1 MPNLICPSAVKTVE
15 TPSSILLLWIL
26 SATLGIKPPWSQ
38 PQSPLL
44 WTWVLGMGSPRL
56 ASWHPSGLRLVLPS
70 SHFPPWTQI
79 LWNAWGTIYP
89 LTSALLPSRGVWRD
103 YTTVRLIIP
112 RLLFLLGWFYFLL
125 WKFQT
130 QEKRRNKTMK
140 IQYLPLLRLKN
151 CWCFAIFDSSIC
163 IFLNH
168 FKDNNRHH
176 GDAPYLNTYLPTI

>member
-89 LTSALLPSRGVWRD
+89 LTSALLPSRGVWRG

-130 QEKRRNKTMK
+130 QEKRRKKQWKSNTFHYLDWK
-140 IQYLPLLRLKN
+140 IVNVL
-151 CWCFAIFDSSIC
+151 
-163 IFLNH
+163 
-168 FKDNNRHH
+168 
-176 GDAPYLNTYLPTI
+176 PYLTHLYVFSWTILKTIIGIMVMLRI